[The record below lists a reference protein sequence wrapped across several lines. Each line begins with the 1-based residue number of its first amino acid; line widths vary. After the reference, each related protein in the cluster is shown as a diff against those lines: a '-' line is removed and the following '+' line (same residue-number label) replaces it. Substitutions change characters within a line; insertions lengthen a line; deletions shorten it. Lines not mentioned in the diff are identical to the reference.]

1 MTCGCMNKGVA
12 VLKSRQNINEAL
24 PTLFNPPP
32 NFSSITRK
40 SKHPQTT
47 AKMMEYFTYKKVK
60 KHQAEKKAAESLK
73 SPLLDEKDE
82 TFLRRV
88 ISAEGTPP
96 PLPTRPH
103 GLAEAGDFAG
113 NASQMVV
120 HDGNTVAA
128 DEEGHR
134 RSSKDKGKGKAK
146 ESEKG
151 VDTEGKKG
159 GRFLFI
165 TSKIGTKKHKDG
177 LKADSNVVTPNE
189 AASEEND
196 INKVLED
203 LNLSA
208 VNNRAFSISD
218 ESQQVLQ
225 KFTVILKDV
234 VNGAPTA
241 YDDLV
246 GLLEDSQGTL
256 AKSYDHLPSFLQ
268 KLVTQ
273 LPDKLTKNL
282 APELLAVATE
292 AKAFNATSA
301 GASGGAEG
309 LGGAAGL
316 GAAAMKFL
324 KPTSLKD
331 LVTKPGAVA
340 SMLKAIMNALKLRW
354 PAFMGTNV
362 LLSLGLFVL
371 LFVFWYCHKRG
382 REVRLE
388 REAKVDSEGRI
399 IELDDDVML
408 PGPNGEPSS
417 STSHQRPSGS
427 SRRNTDREREREHGS
442 SSREHRSRPSSHDER
457 EREREHRSSRETR
470 SRPSSRERE
479 RERDREHRHE
489 RRERDREHE
498 REREHVERR
507 PTSKRSRS
515 EEKEHRRREKDRDVE
530 RERR

>member
-1 MTCGCMNKGVA
+1 
-12 VLKSRQNINEAL
+12 
-24 PTLFNPPP
+24 
-32 NFSSITRK
+32 
-40 SKHPQTT
+40 
-47 AKMMEYFTYKKVK
+47 MMEYFAYKKVK
-60 KHQAEKKAAESLK
+60 KHQAEKKAAEGK
-73 SPLLDEKDE
+73 QSPLLDEKDE

-96 PLPTRPH
+96 PLPARPQD
-103 GLAEAGDFAG
+103 LAEAGNFSG

-120 HDGNTVAA
+120 HDGNTVA
-128 DEEGHR
+128 EEEHR
-134 RSSKDKGKGKAK
+134 RSLKDKGKGKEKEHVEVEAK
-146 ESEKG
+146 KP
-151 VDTEGKKG
+151 
-159 GRFLFI
+159 GRFSFL
-165 TSKIGTKKHKDG
+165 SRVGTKKHKDKDG
-177 LKADSNVVTPNE
+177 LKPDSGVVTPNE
-189 AASEEND
+189 AAAEETD

-208 VNNRAFSISD
+208 INNRAFSISD

-225 KFTVILKDV
+225 KFTVILKDL
-234 VNGAPTA
+234 VNGVPTA

-246 GLLEDSQGTL
+246 GLLDDSQGTL

-292 AKAFNATSA
+292 AQAFNTASA
-301 GASGGAEG
+301 AAGGGEAAA
-309 LGGAAGL
+309 GGAAGL

-331 LVTKPGAVA
+331 LVTKPGAVV

-408 PGPNGEPSS
+408 PGPNGESS
-417 STSHQRPSGS
+417 SSHQRPSA
-427 SRRNTDREREREHGS
+427 SRRDTEREREHGP
-442 SSREHRSRPSSHDER
+442 SREHRSSPSSRDRDR
-457 EREREHRSSRETR
+457 ERDREHRASRENR
-470 SRPSSRERE
+470 SRQSSRE

-489 RRERDREHE
+489 RRERDREHDRE
-498 REREHVERR
+498 RERDHVERR
-507 PTSKRSRS
+507 PTSKRS
-515 EEKEHRRREKDRDVE
+515 EEKESRRRDRDREAE

>member
-1 MTCGCMNKGVA
+1 
-12 VLKSRQNINEAL
+12 
-24 PTLFNPPP
+24 
-32 NFSSITRK
+32 
-40 SKHPQTT
+40 
-47 AKMMEYFTYKKVK
+47 MMEYFAYKKVK
-60 KHQAEKKAAESLK
+60 KHQAEKKAAAGQQ

-82 TFLRRV
+82 SFLRRV

-96 PLPTRPH
+96 PLPARPH
-103 GLAEAGDFAG
+103 GLPEAGDFTG

-120 HDGNTVAA
+120 HDGNTVAE
-128 DEEGHR
+128 EEGHR
-134 RSSKDKGKGKAK
+134 RSSKDKGKGKEK
-146 ESEKG
+146 ENEKSAET
-151 VDTEGKKG
+151 DGKKH
-159 GRFLFI
+159 GRFAFL
-165 TSKIGTKKHKDG
+165 SRVGTKKHKDG
-177 LKADSNVVTPNE
+177 LKPDTKVVTPNE
-189 AASEEND
+189 AAAEEND

-208 VNNRAFSISD
+208 INNRAFSISD

-225 KFTVILKDV
+225 KFTVVLKDL
-234 VNGAPTA
+234 VNGVPTA

-292 AKAFNATSA
+292 AQAFNSA
-301 GASGGAEG
+301 SAAASGGAEAA
-309 LGGAAGL
+309 GGAAGL

-331 LVTKPGAVA
+331 LVTKPGAVV

-362 LLSLGLFVL
+362 LLSLGLFGKLLLPLYPTLTPISTVKIVTHTRPVL

-399 IELDDDVML
+399 IELEDDVML
-408 PGPNGEPSS
+408 PGPNGESS
-417 STSHQRPSGS
+417 SSHSRPSA
-427 SRRNTDREREREHGS
+427 SRRNTEREREREHGS
-442 SSREHRSRPSSHDER
+442 SREHRSGHSSHER
-457 EREREHRSSRETR
+457 DREHGSSRENR
-470 SRPSSRERE
+470 SRQSSRE

-489 RRERDREHE
+489 RRERDREHD
-498 REREHVERR
+498 REREHVDRR
-507 PTSKRSRS
+507 PTSKRS
-515 EEKEHRRREKDRDVE
+515 EEKEHRRRDRDREVE
-530 RERR
+530 KERR